1 MTLSVDHDEILASW
15 VSDVIARSG
24 RQVTEIAAMLEMSRS
39 SLSKIKGGQQ
49 QLKASQLL
57 LLAERLDVPL
67 PQLTKATSA
76 LAKPA
81 PASSAGFNRAL
92 FDQAHAYVV
101 AENEKLPQMNRRD
114 QFQILE
120 DTFHVYK
127 TLMSST
133 ALAKSGAA

>member
-24 RQVTEIAAMLEMSRS
+24 RQVTEIAAMLDMSRS
-39 SLSKIKGGQQ
+39 TLSKIKGGQQ

-57 LLAERLDVPL
+57 LLAERLDAPL
-67 PQLTKATSA
+67 PQLTAAPYAQTR
-76 LAKPA
+76 
-81 PASSAGFNRAL
+81 PASSPSDGFNRAL

-101 AENEKLPQMNRRD
+101 AENEKLLRIDRMD
-114 QFQILE
+114 QFKILE

-127 TLMSST
+127 TLMSSS
-133 ALAKSGAA
+133 ALSKSGSA